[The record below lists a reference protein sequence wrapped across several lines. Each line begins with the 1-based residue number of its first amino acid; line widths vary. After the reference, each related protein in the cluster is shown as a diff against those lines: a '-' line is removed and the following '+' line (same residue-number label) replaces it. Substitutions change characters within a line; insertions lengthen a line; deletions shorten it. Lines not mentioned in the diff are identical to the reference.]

1 MRKRRHRFLKRGLA
15 VVLSGAVVLGVAPP
29 MDTWVAASAQTRDA
43 AQDEAKKAVNTDAN
57 ALRLKTGQI
66 VSDLT
71 LPTEGKN
78 GSSITW
84 VSSNEGFIA
93 TDGTV
98 TRPEQGESDADVALE
113 ATISMNGYTQKKT
126 FSFTVL
132 AESSITDIGQFEMS
146 DVEIT
151 DEYYLAA
158 QTSDIEF
165 LKKFDNDRLLAGFR
179 ETAGVDMQ
187 GASRY
192 KGWESSLLGGHCVG
206 HYLSAA
212 AQAVKA
218 TGDMEM
224 KEKLDALISGLKE
237 CQDALGTGFIF
248 GAEVRNKDNVE
259 YQFDQLEG
267 KAEGEIWVPWYNMHK
282 VMAGLVDTYK
292 YTGNEEA
299 LEVAKD
305 LGTWVYNRVSQWK
318 NSNVLWTE
326 YGGMNDCLY
335 DLYYFS
341 HDPDH
346 LEAAHK
352 FDEENLFKTVTSDK
366 SNTLNGKHANTT
378 IPKFVGALK
387 RYTTLKNLGELEES
401 DEVYLEYAEKFWDRV
416 VKDYAYITGG
426 VSVMEH
432 FRQEA
437 ALDGT
442 RTKTNCESCCAH
454 NMLKLSRE
462 LYKLTGEKKYSD
474 YYETTLKNSIM
485 GSVKSEEG
493 AAAYFIPMST
503 GYYKTFGDPDP
514 ANNMFWCCTGSGME
528 NFTKLSDSIYF
539 HKDDMLIVN
548 QYVASKVTWNDKNM
562 EIAMD
567 ADVTRSDVATLKVHM
582 LNGAAS
588 QNASIVLRVPDWI
601 SDPVTVKVNGESV
614 DQAKNASGGYV
625 KITREWKEND
635 EVTIC
640 YPMKVKATGLPDNDT
655 VFGFQYG
662 PTVLAAR
669 LGTEKWDD
677 ARWAGRDLTA
687 PYYKV
692 VGSQDEGI
700 GLGYGDSQADTVLDN
715 EILAIQEEVSMEE
728 FIENIDEYMV
738 RDESADTLSFKLAG
752 TNADEKFDDGLNFVA
767 FNTLNDERYGIY
779 WYFES
784 PYEAADASQI
794 QASKELG
801 RLNASKIDAT
811 QPGYGQYEKDP
822 LHQMTESDSEE
833 GTIEGGG
840 SSRYAKAGGYFAYN
854 FKVNKDKK
862 NSLLCQFAKED
873 NGKTLKV
880 TVGDTV
886 IAEKTLDYSGEGDFY
901 SEYIEIP
908 SEVLEKNIQTL
919 QIQDENSGETTEY
932 TVVNV
937 KFESAKSDAD
947 SARLVGGLS
956 MTVNYNNNAAITV
969 VESNNG
975 EVRQDGDAFTV
986 YLPSGT
992 ASTKLKF
999 TIADRY
1005 GLLYVNDELVNDARQ
1020 QEYFLTEDKVDMSL
1034 KVYAE
1039 DHTTAKEYTVQILR
1053 GVTAPP
1059 IVTPGPQDPV
1069 SSAPPAD
1076 PQQPQQSQ
1084 QPQQPQQSQQPQVT
1098 PSAAPNTKSEQGKK
1112 KASISISGKK
1122 TVKKGK
1128 SITLTAKLKN
1138 VSGKVKWSVDKKKLA
1153 KITAK
1158 GKNKAVLKAKK
1169 KGKVK
1174 VTAKVKNVKKTL
1186 TVKIN

>member
-1 MRKRRHRFLKRGLA
+1 MRKRRHRLLQRGLA
-15 VVLSGAVVLGVAPP
+15 VVLSGAVAFGMAPSA
-29 MDTWVAASAQTRDA
+29 DAWAAASAQTRDA
-43 AQDEAKKAVNTDAN
+43 AQDEAKKAVNADAN

-84 VSSNEGFIA
+84 VSSDEGFIA
-93 TDGTV
+93 TNGTV
-98 TRPEQGESDADVALE
+98 TRPEWGEPDADVALE

-132 AESSITDIGQFEMS
+132 AESSITDIEQFEMS

-158 QTSDIEF
+158 QASDIEF

-179 ETAGVDMQ
+179 ETAGLDMR

-192 KGWESSLLGGHCVG
+192 KGWESSLLGGHSMG

-212 AQAVKA
+212 AQAVRA

-224 KEKLDALISGLKE
+224 KEKLDDLISGLKE

-248 GAEVRNKDNVE
+248 GAQIGNKDNVE
-259 YQFDQLEG
+259 YQFDVLEKKESG
-267 KAEGEIWVPWYNMHK
+267 DTWVPWYNMHK
-282 VMAGLVDTYK
+282 VLAGLVDTYK

-299 LEVAKD
+299 LDVAKE
-305 LGTWVYNRVSQWK
+305 LGTWVYNRVSQWT
-318 NSNVLWTE
+318 NSNVLYTE

-335 DLYYFS
+335 DLYHFS
-341 HDPDH
+341 HDPNH
-346 LEAAHK
+346 LAAAHK
-352 FDEENLFKTVTSDK
+352 FDEENLFKEVTSDK
-366 SNTLNGKHANTT
+366 SNTLNNRHANTT

-387 RYTTLKNLGELEES
+387 RYTTLKDMGELEES
-401 DEVYLEYAEKFWDRV
+401 DEAYLEYAEKFWDRV

-432 FRQEA
+432 FREEA
-437 ALDGT
+437 VLDGT
-442 RTKTNCESCCAH
+442 RTKANCESCCAH

-462 LYKLTGEKKYSD
+462 LYKITGEKKYSD

-485 GSVKSEEG
+485 ASVKTEEG

-601 SDPVTVKVNGESV
+601 SDPVTVKVNGESI
-614 DQAKNASGGYV
+614 DQKASAGYIT
-625 KITREWKEND
+625 ITREWKEND

-640 YPMKVKATGLPDNDT
+640 YPMKVKAIGLPDNDT

-669 LGTEKWDD
+669 LGRE
-677 ARWAGRDLTA
+677 RWGVTGGYAGRDLTA

-692 VGSQDEGI
+692 VGSQEEKVEI
-700 GLGYGDSQADTVLDN
+700 GYGDSKADTVLDN
-715 EILAIQEEVSMEE
+715 EILRIQEEVSMEE
-728 FIENIDEYMV
+728 FIDNIDEYMV

-752 TNADEKFDDGLNFVA
+752 TDADEKFDDGLNFVA

-811 QPGYGQYEKDP
+811 QPGYEQYERDP
-822 LHQMTESDSEE
+822 IHQMTESNSEG

-840 SSRYAKAGGYFAYN
+840 SIRYAKAGGYFAYN

-886 IAEKTLDYSGEGDFY
+886 IAEKTLAYSGEEDFY

-908 SEVLEKNIQTL
+908 TDVLEKNIQTL
-919 QIQDENSGETTEY
+919 QIKDEDSGETTEY

-956 MTVNYNNNAAITV
+956 MTVNYNNNAAITAV
-969 VESNNG
+969 ASNNG
-975 EVRQDGDAFTV
+975 EVRQNDDAFTV
-986 YLPSGT
+986 YLPAGT

-1020 QEYFLTEDKVDMSL
+1020 QEYFLTEDKVNMSL

-1053 GVTAPP
+1053 GVAAPP
-1059 IVTPGPQDPV
+1059 IVTPGQQDPTP
-1069 SSAPPAD
+1069 SAPPTSPNSPEA
-1076 PQQPQQSQ
+1076 PQQLQQPQA
-1084 QPQQPQQSQQPQVT
+1084 P
-1098 PSAAPNTKSEQGKK
+1098 PSASPNTKPEGAKK

-1153 KITAK
+1153 KIAAK

-1186 TVKIN
+1186 TVKIK

>member
-1 MRKRRHRFLKRGLA
+1 MGRKRHRFLRKGLA
-15 VVLSGAVVLGVAPP
+15 AILSGALVLGVVPP
-29 MDTWVAASAQTRDA
+29 VETWVAADAQTRDA
-43 AQDEAKKAVNTDAN
+43 AQDEAKKAVGADAN

-66 VSDLT
+66 VSDLA
-71 LPTEGKN
+71 LPSEGKN

-84 VSSNEGFIA
+84 VSSNEGVIA

-98 TRPEQGESDADVALE
+98 TRPEQGEPDADVALE
-113 ATISMNGYTQKKT
+113 ATISMNDYAQKKT

-132 AESSITDIGQFEMS
+132 AENSITDINQFEMS

-151 DEYYLAA
+151 DDYYRMA

-179 ETAGVDMQ
+179 ATAGMDTK
-187 GASRY
+187 GASTY

-206 HYLSAA
+206 HYLTAA

-218 TGDMEM
+218 TGDQEM
-224 KEKLDALISGLKE
+224 KEKLDAMISGLKE
-237 CQDALGTGFIF
+237 CQDELGTGFIF
-248 GAEVRNKDNVE
+248 GAELRNKDNVE
-259 YQFDQLEG
+259 YQFDVLEG
-267 KAEGEIWVPWYNMHK
+267 KAEGDTWVPWYNMHK
-282 VMAGLVDTYK
+282 VLAGLVDTYK
-292 YTGNEEA
+292 YAGNEEA
-299 LEVAKD
+299 FEVAKN
-305 LGTWVYNRVSQWK
+305 LGTWVYNRVSKWT
-318 NSNVLWTE
+318 NSNVLYTE

-341 HDPDH
+341 RDPKH

-352 FDEENLFKTVTSDK
+352 FDQVDLFKDVTSDK
-366 SNTLNGKHANTT
+366 SNTLNNKHANTT

-387 RYTTLKNLGELEES
+387 RYSVLKELGELGEE
-401 DEVYLEYAEKFWDRV
+401 DEVYLEYAKKFWDRV

-432 FRQEA
+432 FREEA
-437 ALDGT
+437 VLDGT
-442 RTKTNCESCCAH
+442 RTKANCESCCAH

-485 GSVKSEEG
+485 AAVKPEDA

-514 ANNMFWCCTGSGME
+514 AKNMFWCCTGSGME
-528 NFTKLSDSIYF
+528 NFTKLGDSIYF

-562 EIAMD
+562 QIDMD

-601 SDPVTVKVNGESV
+601 SDPVTIKVNGESA
-614 DQAKNASGGYV
+614 DQAKITSGGYATV
-625 KITREWKEND
+625 TREWKEND

-640 YPMKVKATGLPDNDT
+640 YPMKVKAAGLPDNGT

-662 PTVLAAR
+662 PTVLAAK
-669 LGTEKWDD
+669 LGTE
-677 ARWAGRDLTA
+677 RWGITGGYAGRDLTA

-692 VGSQDEGI
+692 VGAQEEQI
-700 GLGYGDSQADTVLDN
+700 EIGYGDSQADTVLDN
-715 EILAIQEEVSMEE
+715 ERLTIREEVSMED
-728 FIENIDEYMV
+728 FIENIDEFME
-738 RDESADTLSFKLAG
+738 RDESADTLSFKLTG
-752 TNADEKFDDGLNFVA
+752 TSADENIDGGLNFVP

-801 RLNASKIDAT
+801 RLNASKIDST
-811 QPGYGQYEKDP
+811 QPGYGQYETDP
-822 LHQMTESDSEE
+822 IHQMAESNSEA
-833 GTIEGGG
+833 GTVDGGG
-840 SSRYAKAGGYFAYN
+840 STRYAKAGGYFAYN

-880 TVGDTV
+880 TVGDSV

-901 SEYIEIP
+901 SEYIEVP
-908 SEVLEKNIQTL
+908 ADVLEKNIQT
-919 QIQDENSGETTEY
+919 IQVPDETSGTTAEY
-932 TVVNV
+932 TVINV

-956 MTVNYNNNAAITV
+956 MTMNFNNNAAITA

-975 EVRQDGDAFTV
+975 ETRQNGDAFTV

-999 TIADRY
+999 NIADRY
-1005 GLLYVNDELVNDARQ
+1005 GLLYVNGELINDARQ
-1020 QEYFLTEDKVDMSL
+1020 QEYFLSADKMEMSL

-1039 DHTTAKEYTVQILR
+1039 DHVTAKDYTVQILR
-1053 GVTAPP
+1053 GVEAPP
-1059 IVTPGPQDPV
+1059 AVTPGTPDPGTPGTP
-1069 SSAPPAD
+1069 APPAPVT
-1076 PQQPQQSQ
+1076 PQQTQ
-1084 QPQQPQQSQQPQVT
+1084 QQPQVT
-1098 PSAAPNTKSEQGKK
+1098 PPAATGAVKK

-1138 VSGKVKWSVDKKKLA
+1138 VSGKVKWSVNKKKLA

-1186 TVKIN
+1186 TVNIK

>member
-1 MRKRRHRFLKRGLA
+1 MKKRRHRFWRRGLA
-15 VVLSGAVVLGVAPP
+15 AVLGSALVLGVVPP
-29 MDTWVAASAQTRDA
+29 ADTWAAVAAQTRDA

-71 LPTEGKN
+71 LPSEGKN

-84 VSSNEGFIA
+84 VSSNEGVIA

-98 TRPEQGESDADVALE
+98 TRPAEGTPDADVALE

-132 AESSITDIGQFEMS
+132 AENSITDIKQFEMS
-146 DVEIT
+146 DVKVT
-151 DEYYLAA
+151 DDYYLAA

-165 LKKFDNDRLLAGFR
+165 LKNFDNDRLLSGFR
-179 ETAGVDMQ
+179 ATAGLDTK
-187 GASRY
+187 GAATY
-192 KGWESSLLGGHCVG
+192 NGWENSLLGGHCVG

-218 TGDMEM
+218 TGDKEM
-224 KEKLDALISGLKE
+224 KDKLDALISGLKE

-248 GAEVRNKDNVE
+248 GAQLRNKDNVE
-259 YQFDQLEG
+259 YQFDVLEG
-267 KAEGEIWVPWYNMHK
+267 KADGDIWVPWYNMHK

-299 LEVAKD
+299 FEVAKD
-305 LGTWVYNRVSQWK
+305 LGTWVYNRVSKWT
-318 NSNVLWTE
+318 NSNVLYTE
-326 YGGMNDCLY
+326 YGGMNECLY
-335 DLYYFS
+335 DLYYYS
-341 HDPDH
+341 HDPNH
-346 LEAAHK
+346 LAAAHK
-352 FDEENLFKTVTSDK
+352 FDEENLFKKVTSDEK
-366 SNTLNGKHANTT
+366 NTLNNRHANTT

-387 RYTTLKNLGELEES
+387 RYTVLKDLDELEES
-401 DEVYLEYAEKFWDRV
+401 DEVYLEYAKKFWDRV

-432 FRQEA
+432 FREEA
-437 ALDGT
+437 VLDGT

-462 LYKLTGEKKYSD
+462 LYKVTGEKKYSD

-485 GSVKSEEG
+485 AAVRSENG

-514 ANNMFWCCTGSGME
+514 AKNMFWCCTGSGME

-567 ADVTRSDVATLKVHM
+567 ADVTKSDVATLKVHM

-601 SDPVTVKVNGESV
+601 SDPVTIKVNGESV

-625 KITREWKEND
+625 TITREWKEND
-635 EVTIC
+635 ELTIC
-640 YPMKVKATGLPDNDT
+640 YPMKVKASGLPDNDT
-655 VFGFQYG
+655 VFAFQYG
-662 PTVLAAR
+662 PTVLAAK
-669 LGTEKWDD
+669 LGKE
-677 ARWAGRDLTA
+677 RWGVTGGYAGVNLTA
-687 PYYKV
+687 PLYKV
-692 VGSQDEGI
+692 VGSQEEEV
-700 GLGYGDSQADTVLDN
+700 GLGYGDSKADTVLDN
-715 EILAIQEEVSMEE
+715 ERLTIQEEVSMEE
-728 FIENIDEYMV
+728 FIENIDEFMV
-738 RDESADTLSFKLAG
+738 RDESADTLSFKLKG
-752 TNADEKFDDGLNFVA
+752 TNADEKFDDGLNFVS
-767 FNTLNDERYGIY
+767 FNTLNDERYGLY

-784 PYEAADASQI
+784 PYEAADAGQI
-794 QASKELG
+794 QASKENG
-801 RLNASKIDAT
+801 RLNASKIDST
-811 QPGYGQYEKDP
+811 QPGYGQYEKD
-822 LHQMTESDSEE
+822 LIHQLSESNSEA
-833 GTIEGGG
+833 GTVEGGG
-840 SSRYAKAGGYFAYN
+840 STRYAKAGGYFAYN

-886 IAEKTLDYSGEGDFY
+886 VAEKTLDYQGEGEFY

-908 SEVLEKNIQTL
+908 ADVLEKNIQTL
-919 QIQDENSGETTEY
+919 QIPDETSGQTAEY
-932 TVVNV
+932 TVINV
-937 KFESAKSDAD
+937 KFESAKADAD

-956 MTVNYNNNAAITV
+956 MTINYNNNAAITA
-969 VESNNG
+969 VEANNG
-975 EVRQDGDAFTV
+975 EVRQNGDAFTV

-999 TIADRY
+999 SIADRY

-1020 QEYFLTEDKVDMSL
+1020 QEYFLTQDKTEMSL

-1039 DHTTAKEYTVQILR
+1039 DHVTAKEYKVEILR
-1053 GVTAPP
+1053 GVAAPP
-1059 IVTPGPQDPV
+1059 IVTPGANDPV
-1069 SSAPPAD
+1069 PSAVPTPA
-1076 PQQPQQSQ
+1076 QPQQIQ
-1084 QPQQPQQSQQPQVT
+1084 QPPVT
-1098 PSAAPNTKSEQGKK
+1098 PSATPDTKKVVKK

-1138 VSGKVKWSVDKKKLA
+1138 VSGKVKWSVNKKKLA

-1186 TVKIN
+1186 TVKIK